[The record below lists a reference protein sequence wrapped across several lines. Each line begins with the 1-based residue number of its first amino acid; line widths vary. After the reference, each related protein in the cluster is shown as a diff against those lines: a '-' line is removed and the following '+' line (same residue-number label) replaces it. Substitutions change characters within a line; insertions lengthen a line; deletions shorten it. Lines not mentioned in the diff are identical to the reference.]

1 MLTAPNLSNDRMLM
15 LVCQLDEHHPVAAC
29 TSNDCLLELNNVDS
43 PELSSYFILYARISH
58 AENDIKLLVVT
69 VPAVEVVLGL

>member
-29 TSNDCLLELNNVDS
+29 TSNDCLLDAQ
-43 PELSSYFILYARISH
+43 FC
-58 AENDIKLLVVT
+58 
-69 VPAVEVVLGL
+69 